1 MSKNKATCR
10 DFKRY
15 PGSVFVTP
23 TSIPDAA
30 KVQMKAK
37 DWTGVAKDIV
47 ADTPLTLPKPQPVKQ
62 REHQPVQRKTPSEML
77 SALRARQ
84 TQKSKEGMQKVK
96 AWRRKPKTDLKAL
109 LAEVDARLGVR
120 S

>member
-1 MSKNKATCR
+1 MSKKVTCR

-15 PGSVFVTP
+15 PGSVFVTL
-23 TSIPDAA
+23 TNIPDTA

-37 DWTGVAKDIV
+37 DWTGIATDIV
-47 ADTPLTLPKPQPVKQ
+47 RDTPLTHPEPTPVKT

-84 TQKSKEGMQKVK
+84 TRETKQGMQKVK
-96 AWRRKPKTDLKAL
+96 AWRNPKLQ
-109 LAEVDARLGVR
+109 GVR